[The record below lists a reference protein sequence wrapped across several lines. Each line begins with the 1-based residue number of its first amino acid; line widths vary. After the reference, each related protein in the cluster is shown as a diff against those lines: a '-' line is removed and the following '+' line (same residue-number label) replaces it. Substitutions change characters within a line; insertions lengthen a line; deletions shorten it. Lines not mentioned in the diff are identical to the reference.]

1 MSKAS
6 TTPPPSGKQGPWTYE
21 ELNQWLYSRRPTPPG
36 TRMGFAGIPKAED
49 RADIIAYMRSLSA
62 SPQPLP

>member
-1 MSKAS
+1 
-6 TTPPPSGKQGPWTYE
+6 
-21 ELNQWLYSRRPTPPG
+21 
-36 TRMGFAGIPKAED
+36 MGFAGIPKAED